1 MLGWEAGKEPPTQS
15 SSLSLAY
22 TFTNAKIMD
31 TPRPEQVRQRQPEA
45 TEATEADV
53 LELMEMILGA
63 LGRDAVGLGSRW
75 EGGMDDPRRPGAGRS
90 RPGIKVGGREDER
103 LPGWVWACAPPHS
116 RRSLLTPG
124 VLPP

>member
-22 TFTNAKIMD
+22 TFTNVKIMD
-31 TPRPEQVRQRQPEA
+31 TPRPEHVRQRQPEA

-75 EGGMDDPRRPGAGRS
+75 EGGRMSAYL
-90 RPGIKVGGREDER
+90 GGCG
-103 LPGWVWACAPPHS
+103 PAPPP
-116 RRSLLTPG
+116 TADNPC
-124 VLPP
+124 